1 MTRQRGGPRRRNA
14 SWLWT
19 PRSCRRKH
27 LLQIGGKSL
36 CEVASYVMKA
46 VMAHPVQVLHS
57 RKGKRAF
64 INLKLCRIVT
74 DVICAKGGGGD
85 LTQAQDFIKR
95 LPGSVDS
102 GGGRKRRF
110 TETFAAEQP
119 DGPSLQGRNHCLP
132 TAALSLPHPCP
143 QVPGKSTVG
152 PSCPAAAAPAPS
164 PAAAPAPPPAAAP
177 GAEHPY

>member
-1 MTRQRGGPRRRNA
+1 
-14 SWLWT
+14 
-19 PRSCRRKH
+19 
-27 LLQIGGKSL
+27 
-36 CEVASYVMKA
+36 MKA
-46 VMAHPVQVLHS
+46 VMAHPVQVLYSLHS

-85 LTQAQDFIKR
+85 LTQAQDFIKW

-119 DGPSLQGRNHCLP
+119 DDPSLQGRNHCLP

-164 PAAAPAPPPAAAP
+164 PAAAPAAPAPPPAAAP